1 MEIYQY
7 KALDGRGKMARG
19 RFDAVNA
26 DDLEARL
33 RRLGLDL
40 VSYRLVHKA
49 KRSAARHRI
58 KRSDLITFCF
68 HLEHLIH
75 AGVPIL
81 EGLTDLRDSV
91 ENARLKEI
99 TGAMIESISG
109 GKSLSEAMTDF
120 PYVFGPVF
128 VALVRA
134 GEQSGRMTEVLR
146 HITENLKWKDEQA
159 AHTKKLLT
167 YPTFVAV
174 VVIGVLFFLMTYL
187 VPQLLQF
194 IQTMQAELP
203 LHTRVLI
210 AISGLFV
217 HYWYLMLTLP
227 FALIGGGYFLAKRNP
242 DFEIRMDRVKL
253 RMPTIGLI
261 YKKLILTRFSNAFA
275 MLYSSGIPILE
286 SLRLCE
292 SVVGNKV
299 VEEAVRN
306 AGRQIGEGSAIT
318 SAFAATELFPPLV
331 VRMLRIGESTGAL
344 EKSLL
349 NVSYFYNREVRE
361 SIERLQ
367 TVIEPA
373 LTVTLGLLMA
383 WVLFSVLGPIYDLI
397 SQIKV

>member
-1 MEIYQY
+1 
-7 KALDGRGKMARG
+7 
-19 RFDAVNA
+19 
-26 DDLEARL
+26 
-33 RRLGLDL
+33 
-40 VSYRLVHKA
+40 
-49 KRSAARHRI
+49 
-58 KRSDLITFCF
+58 
-68 HLEHLIH
+68 
-75 AGVPIL
+75 
-81 EGLTDLRDSV
+81 
-91 ENARLKEI
+91 
-99 TGAMIESISG
+99 
-109 GKSLSEAMTDF
+109 
-120 PYVFGPVF
+120 
-128 VALVRA
+128 
-134 GEQSGRMTEVLR
+134 
-146 HITENLKWKDEQA
+146 
-159 AHTKKLLT
+159 T
-167 YPTFVAV
+167 YPAFVAV

-187 VPQLLQF
+187 VPQLMQF

-203 LHTRVLI
+203 LHTRLLI
-210 AISGLFV
+210 AISNVFV
-217 HYWYLMLTLP
+217 HYWYLILTLP
-227 FALIGGGYFLAKRNP
+227 FVLIGGGYFLAKRNP
-242 DFEIRMDRVKL
+242 DFEIKMDRVKL

-292 SVVGNKV
+292 SVVGNRV

>member
-7 KALDGRGKMARG
+7 KALDRRGKMARG
-19 RFDAVNA
+19 RFDAVNT

-40 VSYRLVHKA
+40 VSYQLVHKE
-49 KRSAARHRI
+49 KRSAIRHRI

-99 TGAMIESISG
+99 TSAMIESIGG
-109 GKSLSEAMTDF
+109 GKSLSEAMADF
-120 PYVFGPVF
+120 PYAFGPVF

-146 HITENLKWKDEQA
+146 HITENLKWQDEQA

-167 YPTFVAV
+167 YPAFVAV
-174 VVIGVLFFLMTYL
+174 VVTGVLFFLMTYL
-187 VPQLLQF
+187 VPQLMQF

-203 LHTRVLI
+203 LHTRLLI
-210 AISGLFV
+210 AISNVFV
-217 HYWYLMLTLP
+217 HYWYLILTLP

-242 DFEIRMDRVKL
+242 DFEIEMDRVKL
-253 RMPTIGLI
+253 RMPTTGLI

-306 AGRQIGEGSAIT
+306 AGRKIGEGSAIT

-367 TVIEPA
+367 AVIEPA